1 MKTKVGEYKGKV
13 IVEGGENPK
22 NELKPHE
29 ILKEKLA
36 EDLFFKYRGIRY
48 GIDERSSVFYKK
60 HYYNENNSLVYGKVF
75 FIIPNSPILGKI
87 GYANHFN
94 TGSADF
100 SGYTQGHLFDI
111 DSNGVLPVEF
121 SPSRTYLYIVNSR
134 SDVDPEAEIIDNGFD
149 VKMAKFI
156 I

>member
-1 MKTKVGEYKGKV
+1 MKTRVGEYKGKV

-22 NELKPHE
+22 NELRPHE
-29 ILKEKLA
+29 ILKENLS

-60 HYYNENNSLVYGKVF
+60 HYLNENKSLVYGKVF

-87 GYANHFN
+87 GTASYFS
-94 TGSADF
+94 TGSANF
-100 SGYTQGHLFDI
+100 SGYVQGHLFDI
-111 DSNGVLPVEF
+111 DSNGSLP
-121 SPSRTYLYIVNSR
+121 SAYSSGKTYLYIVNSR
-134 SDVDPEAEIIDNGFD
+134 SDVDPEAEIVDSGFD
-149 VKMAKFI
+149 VRIAKFI

>member
-22 NELKPHE
+22 NELRSHE
-29 ILKEKLA
+29 ILKGKLA

-48 GIDERSSVFYKK
+48 GMDERTSVFYKE
-60 HYYNENNSLVYGKVF
+60 HYLDENKSLVYGKVF

-87 GYANHFN
+87 GIANYFN

-100 SGYTQGHLFDI
+100 SGYVQGHLFDI
-111 DSNGVLPVEF
+111 DSNGVLP
-121 SPSRTYLYIVNSR
+121 SAYSSSKTYLYIVNSR
-134 SDVDPEAEIIDNGFD
+134 SDVDPEAEIVDSGFD
-149 VKMAKFI
+149 VRIAKFI